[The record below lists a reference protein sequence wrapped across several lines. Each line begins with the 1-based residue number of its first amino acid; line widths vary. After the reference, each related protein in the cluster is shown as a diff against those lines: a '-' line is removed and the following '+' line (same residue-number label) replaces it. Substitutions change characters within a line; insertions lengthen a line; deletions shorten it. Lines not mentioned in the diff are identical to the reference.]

1 MPNHGQ
7 PPVKERTRTAEGFT
21 VVRHNL
27 RKVDGIPLVTGK
39 PKFVADIDLP
49 NTLYVKILHSPYAHA
64 RIVDINT
71 ARAEAIPGVALVLTY
86 KNTPQRRFTTAGQG
100 YPEPSPY
107 DTRMFDTKVRFVG
120 DRVAAVA
127 AETREIAE
135 AAIKAIE
142 VKYEELPAALS
153 IDAALAPNAPV
164 IHDEDDATGIYDPKH
179 NIVADVDIDVGNVAQ
194 GFEKSDVIVETTCE
208 LQYAQHTPIEPH
220 VVLSYLDEDSRLV
233 LRTST
238 QVPFHVRR
246 IVAYALDYP
255 VRNIRVI
262 KPRIGGGF
270 GTKQEILLEDIAALV
285 TLRTRRPALIELTR
299 PEEFISARTRHP
311 MRIRVKLG
319 AKSDGTLQAMEM
331 EAISNT
337 GAYGSHGLTVLS
349 NVGSKTLPLY
359 NKAEDVHFY
368 GQAVYTNLPV
378 AGAYRGYGATQG
390 YFPLETAM
398 DELAEKLGIDPVEL
412 RRKNHIRT
420 GETSPI
426 FVKLG
431 EGREGVEQVIRSC
444 ALDKCIDIG
453 MERIDWNARH
463 GKRIRD
469 GSWVHGLGM
478 SVHMQGSGIARI
490 DMGAATIKMN
500 EDGSFNLLIGA
511 TDLGTGS
518 DTILGQIAAEALGVP
533 LEKIIVYSSD
543 TDMTPFD
550 VGAYASSTTYVSG
563 MAVKRAADEV
573 KAQIIKVA
581 AQILDTV
588 PDNLVLAD
596 ERVYAPDGKSASL
609 SEVCHYALYQADQFQ
624 IGATASFVPDE
635 SPPPFMASFAEVAVD
650 TDTGFVKVIN
660 YVAAVDCGTPINPK
674 LAQGQVEGALANG
687 IGYALTEEMLF
698 SSRGRVRNPNLF
710 DYKILGALDIPPI
723 EVILVDSYEPTG
735 PLGAK
740 SVGEIGINAPIPTI
754 ANAIYD
760 AVGVRLRKT
769 PFTPERV
776 LAAIRDKDR
785 L

>member
-1 MPNHGQ
+1 MPSSGKTA
-7 PPVKERTRTAEGFT
+7 VKSKEEFS
-21 VVRHNL
+21 VVRHDV
-27 RKVDGIPLVTGK
+27 RKVDGVPLVTGK

-49 NTLYVKILHSPYAHA
+49 HTLYVKILRSPYAHA
-64 RIVDINT
+64 RIRDIDT
-71 ARAEAIPGVALVLTY
+71 TKAEAIPGVALVLTH
-86 KNTPQRRFTTAGQG
+86 KNTPTKRFTTAGQG

-127 AETREIAE
+127 AESRAIAE
-135 AAIKAIE
+135 RAIKAIA
-142 VKYEELPAALS
+142 VDYEELPAVLS
-153 IDAALAPNAPV
+153 IDAALAPGAPV
-164 IHDEDDATGIYDPKH
+164 IHDEGDAAGIYDPAH
-179 NIVADVDIDVGNVAQ
+179 NIVADIDIDVGDVEQ
-194 GFEKSDVIVETTCE
+194 GFSESDAIVETTCE
-208 LQYAQHTPIEPH
+208 LQYAQHTPLEPH
-220 VVLSYLDEDSRLV
+220 VVLSYLDEDGRLV

-255 VRNIRVI
+255 LRNIRVI

-270 GTKQEILLEDIAALV
+270 GTKQEVLLEDIAALV
-285 TLRTRRPALIELTR
+285 TLRTKRPAFIELTR
-299 PEEFISARTRHP
+299 PEEFIGARTRHP

-319 AKSDGTLQAMEM
+319 AKSDGTVNAMEM
-331 EAISNT
+331 DAISNT
-337 GAYGSHGLTVLS
+337 GAYGTHGLTVLS

-359 NKAEDVHFY
+359 NKAPHVRFR
-368 GQAVYTNLPV
+368 GKVVYTNLPV

-412 RRKNHIRT
+412 RRKNHIRE
-420 GETSPI
+420 GEGSPV
-426 FVKLG
+426 FAKLG

-453 MERIDWNARH
+453 MARIGWNEKR

-478 SVHMQGSGIARI
+478 SIHMQGSGIARI

-500 EDGSFNLLIGA
+500 EDGSFNLLVGA

-518 DTILGQIAAEALGVP
+518 DTILGQIAAEVLGVP

-550 VGAYASSTTYVSG
+550 VGAYASSTTYISG
-563 MAVKRAADEV
+563 MAVKRAADKV
-573 KAQIIKVA
+573 KAQIIEVA
-581 AQILDTV
+581 SQILGVDPDT
-588 PDNLVLAD
+588 LVLAA
-596 ERVYAPDGKSASL
+596 ESVTAPDGRRVSL
-609 SEVCHYALYQADQFQ
+609 SEVCHYAMYQANQFQ
-624 IGATASFVPDE
+624 IAATASFVSDE
-635 SPPPFMASFAEVAVD
+635 SPPPFLASFAEVAVD
-650 TDTGFVKVIN
+650 TETGFVKVLK

-674 LAQGQVEGALANG
+674 LAEGQVEGAIANG
-687 IGYALTEEMLF
+687 IGYALTEEMLI

-710 DYKILGALDIPPI
+710 DYKILGALDVPPI
-723 EVILVDSYEPTG
+723 EVVLVDSYEPTG

-740 SVGEIGINAPIPTI
+740 SIAEVGINAPIPTI

-760 AVGVRLRKT
+760 AVGVRLRRT

-776 LAAIRDKDR
+776 LTAMRKASGV
-785 L
+785 